1 MVNLRALFGNINSAQ
16 LVLEGRLVLGAYVK
30 ADEECPRDLI
40 LDAYRSSA
48 AERQAV
54 S

>member
-1 MVNLRALFGNINSAQ
+1 VP
-16 LVLEGRLVLGAYVK
+16 GAYVK

-40 LDAYRSSA
+40 SDAYRSSA
-48 AERQAV
+48 AERQEV